1 MNQKE
6 LNQIQE
12 KALKQ
17 FRTGQ
22 PLFGKG
28 GAFAPI
34 LKQFLEKALDAE
46 MEAHLDENSR
56 AEGNKRNGRGEKTI
70 KSNAGSFTIT
80 TPQDRKSDFEPQIIR
95 KRETILAESLQ
106 DKIIA
111 LYALGMSYRSISAHI
126 QEMYD
131 TTLSPHILGQI
142 TDRIIP
148 EVKAWQDRPLSTTY
162 PILWL
167 DAMHYK
173 IKDEHQIKHKALYNL
188 LAINEKGRK
197 EVIGVYLAE
206 SEGAKFWL
214 QILTQLQN
222 RGVKDIL
229 IACTDNLKG
238 LSEAIATVF
247 PKTEIQ
253 SCIVH
258 QIRSTFKY
266 IASNDQKQFM
276 KELKKVYQAPTK
288 SLAAEAFKRLSDKWS
303 KKYPVVIKSWQVNW
317 DKLTTYFDYT
327 PQIRKLIYTT
337 NPIES
342 YHRQIRKITKTKGAF
357 TSDMA
362 LLKLVYLASK
372 NIEKKWTIPLPNWAL
387 TAQQLFI
394 RFGSRM
400 PMSLSTQSTD

>member
-6 LNQIQE
+6 LDQIQE

-17 FRTGQ
+17 LRTGQ
-22 PLFGKG
+22 PLFGKD
-28 GAFAPI
+28 GAFAP
-34 LKQFLEKALDAE
+34 LLQQFLEKALDAE
-46 MEAHLDENSR
+46 MEAHLDSSAR
-56 AEGNKRNGRGEKTI
+56 AKGNKRNGKGQKTI
-70 KSNAGSFTIT
+70 KRSAGSFTIT
-80 TPQDRKSDFEPQIIR
+80 TPQARKSDFEPQIIR

-106 DKIIA
+106 DKIIG
-111 LYALGMSYRSISAHI
+111 LYALGMSYRDMSAHI

-131 TTLSPHILGQI
+131 TSVSPHTLSQI

-148 EVKAWQDRPLSTTY
+148 EVKAWQDRPLDAIY
-162 PILWL
+162 IILWL

-173 IKDEHQIKHKALYNL
+173 VRDGHQIKHKALYNL
-188 LAINEKGRK
+188 LAINAKGKK

-206 SEGAKFWL
+206 SEGAKLWL

-238 LSEAIATVF
+238 LSEAINTVF
-247 PKTEIQ
+247 PKTEVQ

-258 QIRSTFKY
+258 QIRNTLKY
-266 IASNDQKQFM
+266 IASRDQKEFM
-276 KELKKVYQAPTK
+276 KELKSVYQAATK
-288 SLAAEAFKRLSDKWS
+288 NLAEEAFKALSNKWS
-303 KKYPVVIKSWQVNW
+303 KKYPVVIQSWRCNW
-317 DKLTTYFDYT
+317 DKLTTYFDYS
-327 PQIRKLIYTT
+327 PQIRRMIYTT

-342 YHRQIRKITKTKGAF
+342 YHRQIRKITKTKAAF

-372 NIEKKWTIPLPNWAL
+372 KISRKWSLPLPHWGL
-387 TAQQLFI
+387 IAQQLFI
-394 RFGSRM
+394 RFGDRM
-400 PMSLSTQSTD
+400 PIALQTQSTD